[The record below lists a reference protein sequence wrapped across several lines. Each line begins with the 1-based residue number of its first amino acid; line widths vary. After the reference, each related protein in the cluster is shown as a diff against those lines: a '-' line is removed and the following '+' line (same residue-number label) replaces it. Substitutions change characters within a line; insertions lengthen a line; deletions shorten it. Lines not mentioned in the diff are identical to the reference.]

1 MLIPQKDS
9 RRPLRRAALEGKV
22 GTSSYFKK
30 AGGNSSP
37 RPFGALGLIT
47 SPPIGECR
55 MRTMTKEQITKVTR
69 MEGGEHSPR
78 TSGAGASKTPLTAKE
93 VRAMNFWSIC
103 KRFDASMGM
112 GLSKKSP
119 TKKSDVN
126 SPSRK
131 MMERG
136 GQHCSWVMLCYDVKE
151 KKMRGEGGRAVRL

>member
-37 RPFGALGLIT
+37 RPFGARLNHQ
-47 SPPIGECR
+47 PPDWGVQDEDNDR
-55 MRTMTKEQITKVTR
+55 GADNESDKDG
-69 MEGGEHSPR
+69 GGEHSPPR
-78 TSGAGASKTPLTAKE
+78 SGAGASKTPLTAKE

-103 KRFDASMGM
+103 KRFDASMRM

-119 TKKSDVN
+119 TKKSDVK
-126 SPSRK
+126 SPRRR